1 MKKKILFNPKPLSKA
16 EQVYLQALAKRPAQ
30 TSFRELFSKV
40 NNNLERQQ

>member
-1 MKKKILFNPKPLSKA
+1 MKKIIFKPKVLSKA